1 MHDSDSSVALEG
13 HARPSTPYKPCEAL
27 RAGLMRPSRALKLGV
42 DIMRI
47 TGIISWVSSG
57 WRDRRDLMGHGE
69 HEHLRDH
76 VKLDIHGKAC
86 ESSRYPCLKH
96 SEIPKH

>member
-47 TGIISWVSSG
+47 TGIIKII
-57 WRDRRDLMGHGE
+57 
-69 HEHLRDH
+69 RDH
-76 VKLDIHGKAC
+76 IMGIIGMAG
-86 ESSRYPCLKH
+86 S
-96 SEIPKH
+96 

>member
-1 MHDSDSSVALEG
+1 
-13 HARPSTPYKPCEAL
+13 
-27 RAGLMRPSRALKLGV
+27 
-42 DIMRI
+42 
-47 TGIISWVSSG
+47 
-57 WRDRRDLMGHGE
+57 MGHGE